1 MIKQIKI
8 GNKEYGI
15 KSSAFTIFAY
25 KNETGRDFLKDINEI
40 NNIYNKIQKLPK
52 EEQPSFWMEEITGII
67 EKALK
72 LCYVMIKEY
81 DKSFSLNYEEW
92 LGELDNIF
100 EDNSW
105 IIEVVKVGTSP
116 FQGRVSNSP
125 NK

>member
-25 KNETGRDFLKDINEI
+25 KNETGRDLLKDINEI
-40 NNIYNKIQKLPK
+40 NNIYNKIKKLPK
-52 EEQPSFWMEEITGII
+52 DEQSSFWMEEITGII

-81 DKSFSLNYEEW
+81 DKSFPLNYEEW

-100 EDNSW
+100 KDNSW

-116 FQGRVSNSP
+116 FQRRVPNSP